1 MHGCCDKSLHSAWGS
16 GGQEDCSK
24 ERILD
29 LNSAQLGV
37 WSGGRRRVLGDRL
50 GTEVRHEP
58 SAPPVSA
65 EVTREEVTLC
75 N

>member
-1 MHGCCDKSLHSAWGS
+1 MGLGRAGRCSVW
-16 GGQEDCSK
+16 GQEDCSK

-37 WSGGRRRVLGDRL
+37 WSGGKRCILSDCLGI
-50 GTEVRHEP
+50 EVRHEP
-58 SAPPVSA
+58 GAPPISA
-65 EVTREEVTLC
+65 EVTREEMMLC